1 MDWTCVSCITGA
13 TGKAWSFQ
21 SLVGFCLL
29 EFCGGFLHLCSSV
42 ILARGFLS
50 PWYLCLILV
59 SGWGWPCRM
68 SPLQSLGALKV
79 CGRVAFVPV
88 SVWVLEPS
96 SIKVV
101 FVGALPEIHQSPP
114 FSLKDITNVPL
125 YPVMKTRKLSL
136 SPKKNVESPPVSLRK
151 RRCTAAVVS
160 YKEPTLAS

>member
-1 MDWTCVSCITGA
+1 
-13 TGKAWSFQ
+13 
-21 SLVGFCLL
+21 
-29 EFCGGFLHLCSSV
+29 
-42 ILARGFLS
+42 
-50 PWYLCLILV
+50 
-59 SGWGWPCRM
+59 M

-101 FVGALPEIHQSPP
+101 FVGALPETHQSPP